1 MASRSAGFGFGA
13 EPTFR
18 LTPSRGLL
26 NQLAEA
32 GVMHTADSN
41 SRGIIAFLIAF
52 VLCVSAKR
60 VPNQI
65 DPTLAGRCL
74 GNAQRRRV
82 AAWRDLWLRGIP
94 RDFAK
99 AQGQGQAR

>member
-18 LTPSRGLL
+18 LTPIRGLL

-41 SRGIIAFLIAF
+41 SRGIIAFLMAF

-60 VPNQI
+60 VPNRI
-65 DPTLAGRCL
+65 GPNTPGPLLRKRAKTKGGCL
-74 GNAQRRRV
+74 TR
-82 AAWRDLWLRGIP
+82 LSLRGIP
-94 RDFAK
+94 AISR
-99 AQGQGQAR
+99 R